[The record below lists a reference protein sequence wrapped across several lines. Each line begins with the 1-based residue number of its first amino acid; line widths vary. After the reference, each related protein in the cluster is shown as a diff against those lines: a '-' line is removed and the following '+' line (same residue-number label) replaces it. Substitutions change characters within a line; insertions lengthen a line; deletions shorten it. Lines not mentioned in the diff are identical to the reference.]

1 MAVIKQDFNVMYL
14 PAAIQR
20 NNPIPLDSTAVWY
33 DYDKMA
39 AYAATDPTAYVGQI
53 LSLIIDNVA
62 KAYIITNLAGDLE
75 AVGSA
80 VITDDKT
87 LVLNDGAIAFKD
99 FGKRYYKYVE
109 TDGQA
114 TYELQEVDDKH
125 PWIAGLEPKV
135 VSENGQ
141 LVLGWY
147 EPNPTTIEGVNSS
160 LSTIQST
167 VNDLQG
173 TVSTLAQDVHATQAA
188 FDNVYTKLETENAIA
203 AAMANAG
210 NLTYKKVNGLSD
222 IQDDIDN
229 NVSNVNKTIYLV
241 PALDGLAN
249 DVYDEYMVI
258 DGAIERMGSWEVD
271 LDQYA
276 TKDDLAGKVD
286 IIPGSRLITESEAYI
301 LNTIE
306 PGAQANYINDVSGN
320 FKVEN
325 GKLEIVSLP
334 STIDLSESEAFSGL
348 IKDLENKV
356 TKEDGKSLVENFLI
370 QKLAALD
377 PNAEYNVINGVSDE
391 FSIDENRVVSIVGV
405 DGSKIANLSA
415 NAEFSSLDNN
425 VQSVMSDID
434 SLNSNLDSIQRDM
447 SVMRVNLNSLYADV
461 EDNKES
467 IKDILD
473 ILTWQELEE
482 PTV

>member
-20 NNPIPLDSTAVWY
+20 NNPIPLDSSAVWY

-87 LVLNDGAIAFKD
+87 LVLNDGAITFKD

-114 TYELQEVDDKH
+114 TYELQKVDDEH

-348 IKDLENKV
+348 IEDLENKV
-356 TKEDGKSLVENFLI
+356 TKEEGKSLVENFLI

-447 SVMRVNLNSLYADV
+447 SVMRVDLNSLYADV

>member
-114 TYELQEVDDKH
+114 TYELQEVDDEH

>member
-53 LSLIIDNVA
+53 LSLIVDNVA

-87 LVLNDGAIAFKD
+87 LVLNDGAITFKD

-109 TDGQA
+109 INGQA
-114 TYELQEVDDKH
+114 TYELQEVDDGH

-258 DGAIERMGSWEVD
+258 DGTIERMGSWEVD
-271 LDQYA
+271 LGQYA

-348 IKDLENKV
+348 IADLENKV

-434 SLNSNLDSIQRDM
+434 SLNSNLESIQRDM
-447 SVMRVNLNSLYADV
+447 SVMRVDLNSLYADV

-482 PTV
+482 PIV